1 MLPLQ
6 IRLRRRGSNRI
17 DPNGALF
24 RPFGAGRTPKEMFLQ
39 RCQFWLN
46 DHAEIALQIV
56 IGFDNV
62 LQLHAALVIGNMG
75 AAVRCGM
82 LANISHEWQP
92 KGPRVGTTIA
102 DSGDVV
108 Y

>member
-24 RPFGAGRTPKEMFLQ
+24 RLFGAGPAAKEVFLK
-39 RCQFWLN
+39 CGQFRLL
-46 DHAEIALQIV
+46 DHAEVVALQIV
-56 IGFDNV
+56 IG
-62 LQLHAALVIGNMG
+62 NMR

-82 LANISHEWQP
+82 LANISHEW
-92 KGPRVGTTIA
+92 
-102 DSGDVV
+102 
-108 Y
+108 